1 MSDFFGFIK
10 ALIDK
15 ANFICFLLSIA
26 VGILVF
32 KVGTSDWLW
41 AIFAFCMAYSCLW
54 GIYKFGLRKYNEHCA
69 RIARE
74 EREARKV
81 KEELEKDENKRAYFS
96 TIYESLADGAKRGLI
111 LLYRLPIPKDG
122 LATTRILDLNN
133 EEHKMIWH
141 FVCTAYTV
149 IFNRYSLIWQD
160 SILNQI
166 VHIDPIFY
174 RVLEEKSKGEEK

>member
-1 MSDFFGFIK
+1 MNDFFGFIK
-10 ALIDK
+10 TLIDK

-32 KVGTSDWLW
+32 KVWTSDWLW

-54 GIYKFGLRKYNEHCA
+54 GIYKFILSQYNEHCA
-69 RIARE
+69 KIARE

-81 KEELEKDENKRAYFS
+81 KEEQEEDENKRAYFS

-122 LATTRILDLNN
+122 LVTTRILDLNN
-133 EEHKMIWH
+133 EEHKMIWNL
-141 FVCTAYTV
+141 VCTAYSV
-149 IFNRYSLIWQD
+149 ILDRYSLIWKD
-160 SILNQI
+160 SIMNSI

-174 RVLEEKSKGEEK
+174 RVLEEKSKG